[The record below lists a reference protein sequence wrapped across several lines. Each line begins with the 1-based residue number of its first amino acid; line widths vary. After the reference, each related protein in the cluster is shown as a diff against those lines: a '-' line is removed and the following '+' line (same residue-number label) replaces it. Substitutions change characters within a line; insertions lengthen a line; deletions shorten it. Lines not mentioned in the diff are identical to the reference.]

1 LGDFFGSSCYSF
13 RYKRYRIEV
22 ITLLRKL
29 PILFACCL
37 LASSSAFSAS
47 KEIVRL
53 QADVTLLQ
61 QQVRDL
67 QKSFDTQNAVIQK
80 LIEQVSDQVNILK
93 RSVEDVK
100 VSNQQTQAAVSARV
114 DSVSGQFSTVN
125 ASVDLVLDR
134 IAKLSQQLAETKA
147 KVEVL
152 DQPPAPG
159 VAQRTVPISPEEL
172 YNAAYGDFI
181 KGNYELAKQGFQEY
195 LKSYPDTELS
205 DNAQYWVGE
214 CNYVQRKFSE
224 AVQEFDKVLQN
235 YPKGDK
241 APAAALKKGY
251 SLLETKNS
259 EAGIRELRQVIQKYP
274 TSDSAQ
280 LAKDRL
286 SSMGVPVSE
295 KPAPAPRRTSSR
307 R

>member
-1 LGDFFGSSCYSF
+1 
-13 RYKRYRIEV
+13 
-22 ITLLRKL
+22 
-29 PILFACCL
+29 LFSKIVVLTAFAMT
-37 LASSSAFSAS
+37 LASLDGLAAS

-53 QADVTLLQ
+53 QADMTLLQ

-67 QKSFDTQNAVIQK
+67 QKSFDTQNAVLQK
-80 LIEQVSDQVNILK
+80 LVEQLTDQVNILK

-100 VSNQQTQAAVSARV
+100 GSNQQTQAAVSARV
-114 DSVSGQFSTVN
+114 ESVAGQFSAVN
-125 ASVDLVLDR
+125 SSLDLVLDR

-152 DQPPAPG
+152 DTPPATSAAP
-159 VAQRTVPISPEEL
+159 RTGPPSPEEL

-181 KGNYELAKQGFQEY
+181 KGSYDLARQGFEEY
-195 LKSYPDTELS
+195 LKNYPDTELS

-214 CNYVQRKFSE
+214 CSYVQRKFPE
-224 AVQEFDKVLQN
+224 AVQGFDKVLMN

-251 SLLETKNS
+251 SLLETKNHD
-259 EAGIRELRQVIQKYP
+259 AGVRELRQLIQKYP
-274 TSDSAQ
+274 NSDSAQ

-286 SSMGVPVSE
+286 NSMGVSVSST
-295 KPAPAPRRTSSR
+295 PTRRGGR
-307 R
+307 